1 MFTLFSRIILSN
13 WRSLVIL
20 FVVILFASTGF
31 ITLRQITTNINTLVA
46 SETRPL
52 FGADLMISPRGY
64 ASGDVLPLVASYL
77 SGEEYVAAER
87 REFSTT
93 LLDRDSKAG
102 LVQVIAYSGSYPQ
115 RGIMKTEGIQ
125 L

>member
-20 FVVILFASTGF
+20 FVVILFSSTGF
-31 ITLRQITTNINTLVA
+31 ITLRQITTNINALVA

-64 ASGDVLPLVASYL
+64 ASGDVLPLVAPYL
-77 SGEEYVAAER
+77 SGIDYTVAER

-93 LLDRDSKAG
+93 LLDKDGKA
-102 LVQVIAYSGSYPQ
+102 
-115 RGIMKTEGIQ
+115 
-125 L
+125 